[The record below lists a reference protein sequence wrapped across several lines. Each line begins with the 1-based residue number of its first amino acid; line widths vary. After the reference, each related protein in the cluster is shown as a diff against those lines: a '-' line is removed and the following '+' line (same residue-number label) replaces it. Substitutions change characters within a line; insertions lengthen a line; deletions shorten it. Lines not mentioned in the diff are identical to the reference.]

1 MDFKNINISQ
11 VLLAVALIALMFYF
25 SSSTTPVLNLNNN
38 TGEYLYT
45 ENDYVPKNYVSNEM
59 TGLGVILVVLLFFSV
74 KVKGI
79 AKDILTER
87 QFKEMVTRE
96 IRKKQT
102 IPLPDGSYEIEKW
115 KFKIDPNILPVYI
128 TEKGERKLSKY
139 VAQATLT
146 DTYEVEHYYLISGNP
161 STGVID
167 GMVPTDTKLSYVDKC
182 PECGR
187 FPDTKLLLPEDLKT
201 LKDLKP
207 LTQN

>member
-11 VLLAVALIALMFYF
+11 VLLAVALIALIGYF
-25 SSSTTPVLNLNNN
+25 TSSTTPVPNLNNV

-59 TGLGVILVVLLFFSV
+59 AGLGFILVVFLYFSAR
-74 KVKGI
+74 VKGM

-87 QFKEMVTRE
+87 QFKEIVTRE

-102 IPLPDGSYEIEKW
+102 VPLPDGSYEIEKW
-115 KFKIDPNILPVYI
+115 KFKVDPNILPVYI
-128 TEKGERKLSKY
+128 TEKGIRKLSKY

-146 DTYEVEHYYLISGNP
+146 DTYDVEHYYLVTGNP
-161 STGVID
+161 YTGIID

-187 FPDTKLLLPEDLKT
+187 FPDTKIILPEELKII
-201 LKDLKP
+201 KEFKV
-207 LTQN
+207 LTQ